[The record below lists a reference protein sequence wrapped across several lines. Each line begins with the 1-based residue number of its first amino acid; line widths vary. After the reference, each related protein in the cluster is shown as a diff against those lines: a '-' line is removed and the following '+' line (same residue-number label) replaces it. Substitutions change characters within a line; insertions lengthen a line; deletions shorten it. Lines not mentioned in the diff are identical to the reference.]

1 MYKGGV
7 LRILLTLSLLI
18 LTTSQT
24 DPYRCSGLVTGAS
37 GFVASAGIQIAAAVR
52 SCEIRSDQCAFDIEI
67 VVASLTRAAEMGT
80 LAGNACGGPWRPCAF
95 PIVQAAGFFSAA
107 AAAGTQ
113 AAIAIRRN
121 DYDQGRREVAFM
133 GDQLSNAGRA
143 VTGAEASCRPANNSQ
158 QPTPNYIG
166 FCVSDSMRAATAL
179 AAAAIAI
186 RGAVED
192 CPDRRAA
199 CARHVSFVVALL
211 SKTAEDSAQ
220 TARSCRATGS
230 PQCAALASGVALS
243 LAAAVGEGAGVQADL
258 DNIFI
263 NPQDDAI
270 NSMSR
275 METTCKILHS
285 DLGKPYTNVGI
296 QRIPS
301 TLKRQVWAGA
311 LEMLCQA
318 LLSLRLQVWQS
329 PLRPRIA
336 GKTLRKTPWDNLC
349 VHKTSH
355 SCYLLWHMLLA

>member
-275 METTCKILHS
+275 M
-285 DLGKPYTNVGI
+285 
-296 QRIPS
+296 R
-301 TLKRQVWAGA
+301 
-311 LEMLCQA
+311 
-318 LLSLRLQVWQS
+318 
-329 PLRPRIA
+329 
-336 GKTLRKTPWDNLC
+336 DNLQNFAQRLGQAIHQC
-349 VHKTSH
+349 RHPEDPINTQ
-355 SCYLLWHMLLA
+355 